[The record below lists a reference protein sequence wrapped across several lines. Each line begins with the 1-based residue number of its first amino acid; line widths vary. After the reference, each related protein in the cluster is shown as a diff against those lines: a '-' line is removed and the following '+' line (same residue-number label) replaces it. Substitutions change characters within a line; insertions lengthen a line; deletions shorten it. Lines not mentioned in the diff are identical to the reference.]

1 MDGQGEQ
8 VDINSNWKD
17 DRTMEYPCDSL
28 KDSTSDSD
36 GSIEDYLMKS

>member
-1 MDGQGEQ
+1 MDGLGEQ

-28 KDSTSDSD
+28 QDSTSDSD
-36 GSIEDYLMKS
+36 GTIEDYLMKS

>member
-17 DRTMEYPCDSL
+17 DRTMEYPYDSL
-28 KDSTSDSD
+28 EDPTSDSD

>member
-1 MDGQGEQ
+1 MDGLGEQ

-28 KDSTSDSD
+28 QDSTSDSD